1 MGKQGACT
9 LLYDPSCKQIV
20 HKYDGVDDNDEGE
33 LNFFVEYQKE
43 LKVDFLCQKRTGD
56 TKLIKLEDR

>member
-1 MGKQGACT
+1 
-9 LLYDPSCKQIV
+9 
-20 HKYDGVDDNDEGE
+20 VDDNDEGE